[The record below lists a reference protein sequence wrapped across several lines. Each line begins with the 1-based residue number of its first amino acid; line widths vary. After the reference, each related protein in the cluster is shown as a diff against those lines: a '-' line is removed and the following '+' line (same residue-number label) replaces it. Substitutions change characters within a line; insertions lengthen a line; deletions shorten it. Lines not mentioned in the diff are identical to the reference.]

1 MDRAKRISSINSLIV
16 YLYISEHQS
25 NKQKLSKTVFF
36 SSSYTSYSDS
46 LTYSDGSLTD
56 SSDFDL
62 LLATPQRTNQNR
74 PEAQAKTTEEEKDE
88 EPVECAR
95 QNLDS
100 GVNEL
105 ELITEAEALEIPEK
119 AENMVSKRELL
130 KVCCFFG
137 NQALEFRSLLCFTV
151 IILFASQDAFLENQI
166 SA

>member
-1 MDRAKRISSINSLIV
+1 MDRAKRISSFSSLIV
-16 YLYISEHQS
+16 YFYSPQKPKSYKVIF
-25 NKQKLSKTVFF
+25 KLSFF

-62 LLATPQRTNQNR
+62 LLATPQRTNR

-100 GVNEL
+100 GVNDL

-137 NQALEFRSLLCFTV
+137 NQALEFRSLLCF
-151 IILFASQDAFLENQI
+151 IL
-166 SA
+166 

>member
-1 MDRAKRISSINSLIV
+1 MFIFIALKN
-16 YLYISEHQS
+16 
-25 NKQKLSKTVFF
+25 QKLKLSFF

-62 LLATPQRTNQNR
+62 LLATPQRTNR

-100 GVNEL
+100 GVNDL

-151 IILFASQDAFLENQI
+151 IILFAQDAFLKNQI